1 MDDGLIDTV
10 RRFHRTVAEE
20 LGIVGDKFLGRSRA
34 PGKSRLL
41 WEIGQDGMELRSLR
55 GRLGLDSGYLTR
67 AMQSLEREGLI
78 RVSVCWFEKTL
89 GTTSA

>member
-1 MDDGLIDTV
+1 
-10 RRFHRTVAEE
+10 
-20 LGIVGDKFLGRSRA
+20 
-34 PGKSRLL
+34 
-41 WEIGQDGMELRSLR
+41 MELRSLR